1 MKKQSLAAVALVAAT
16 FAWCNSASAQ
26 TVVVGPNPLV
36 SYGPVVTRYY
46 TSPVVSPPI
55 TTNYAPA
62 VVAPAPVT
70 TYYAPVAP
78 VTTYY
83 APAPVVTYRAP
94 VATYHAPIVTY
105 RAPVVYSA
113 PVYSA
118 PVVVAPYA
126 VVRPKVYI
134 PGQPIRNFVRA
145 ITP

>member
-1 MKKQSLAAVALVAAT
+1 MKKQSLAAVAMVAAT

-26 TVVVGPNPLV
+26 TVVGGPSPVV
-36 SYGPVVTRYY
+36 SYAPVVTRYY
-46 TSPVVSPPI
+46 TPPVVSPPI
-55 TTNYAPA
+55 TTYYAPA
-62 VVAPAPVT
+62 VAAPAPVT

-94 VATYHAPIVTY
+94 VATYHAPVVTY

-113 PVYSA
+113 PVVA
-118 PVVVAPYA
+118 APYA